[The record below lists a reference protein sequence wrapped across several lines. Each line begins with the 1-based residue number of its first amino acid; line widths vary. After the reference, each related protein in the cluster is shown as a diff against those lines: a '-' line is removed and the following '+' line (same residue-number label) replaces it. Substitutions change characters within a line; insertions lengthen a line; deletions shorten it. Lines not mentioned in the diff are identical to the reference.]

1 MNSPFLCLNYQKHIT
16 KYFPL
21 YIDMHM
27 KNVGIII
34 TISKYNYKYKNKI
47 R

>member
-1 MNSPFLCLNYQKHIT
+1 MFILCLSYVYVKKL

-34 TISKYNYKYKNKI
+34 TSAKFNHKYKNKI

>member
-1 MNSPFLCLNYQKHIT
+1 MYSQILCVYKQK
-16 KYFPL
+16 

-34 TISKYNYKYKNKI
+34 TSSKYNYKYKNKI